1 MKKLFYFILIV
12 FSSCQFFK
20 KKQSETELL
29 KTRLQ
34 EINWQKV
41 DKFPSI
47 ENCEVLSNEDLQKKC
62 FFDFIAQTIKEKL
75 QYSILDDSL
84 KNDTLNIKVSISSN
98 GKIDFLTNKDAK
110 VDSIIKSSLIGF
122 PKISPAIKQG
132 MFVKTE
138 FDLKIYPN

>member
-1 MKKLFYFILIV
+1 MKNLIYLILIALT
-12 FSSCQFFK
+12 SCQFFE
-20 KKQSETELL
+20 KKQSENELL

-47 ENCEVLSNEDLQKKC
+47 EDCEVLSSEDLQKKC
-62 FFDFIAQTIKEKL
+62 FFDFIAQTIREKL
-75 QYSILDDSL
+75 QYSNLVDSL

-110 VDSIIKSSLIGF
+110 LDSIIKSSLIGF

-138 FDLKIYPN
+138 FYLKIFPN